1 MNKTHQTQN
10 EIIYMVIF
18 AIITSTIVLL
28 KKDMRKKVTALASNT
43 SFLLGCV
50 PVIGLS
56 WWSLSLPNN
65 SKEALRLKS
74 ATKQA
79 IIGLLIAIFAHLDL
93 KVAPFYLIW
102 FVSYYLNI

>member
-1 MNKTHQTQN
+1 MNKTHQTQS
-10 EIIYMVIF
+10 EIIYIVIF

-28 KKDMRKKVTALASNT
+28 KKDMRKKVTALASNK

-50 PVIGLS
+50 PVIGFS
-56 WWSLSLPNN
+56 WWSLSLPNT
-65 SKEALRLKS
+65 SKETLRLKS